1 MFLKEKIKRILNRQP
16 EMIEIFH
23 PPLSPFIKTNNGS
36 ELLIDIVAL
45 KDIKKY
51 LAGKAVHTLTYY
63 DITFITEGEGRFVI
77 GHQTYNAVSRDVFF
91 SRPGEIRSWEINC
104 IKNGYALIF
113 EDEFLSS
120 FFKDTQFVQHLSYFH
135 PGGTSL
141 KLQLPEE
148 LYIRMLQLLQHIK
161 KEIDTY
167 QPGNVHI
174 LRHFCMKPYVIG
186 SLLSKN
192 SFCHR
197 KRNPNRFQRK
207 QQSLHRAVYKT
218 GGRELERAAFRAIL
232 CRLP

>member
-16 EMIEIFH
+16 EMMKSST
-23 PPLSPFIKTNNGS
+23 PLYTFYKNKYGS

-120 FFKDTQFVQHLSYFH
+120 FFKDT
-135 PGGTSL
+135 P
-141 KLQLPEE
+141 
-148 LYIRMLQLLQHIK
+148 QHIPAH
-161 KEIDTY
+161 IN
-167 QPGNVHI
+167 PGLVFLGNA
-174 LRHFCMKPYVIG
+174 VIQ
-186 SLLSKN
+186 K
-192 SFCHR
+192 
-197 KRNPNRFQRK
+197 QR
-207 QQSLHRAVYKT
+207 QIQ
-218 GGRELERAAFRAIL
+218 ERADRGKA
-232 CRLP
+232 RLISKTAVVGRQLHINIRLAAPCGGQVR